1 MDAHGGILVVDDE
14 AGMREACRWVLTTE
28 GYQVEL
34 AVNGKEGL
42 DKLRKGAYEVALID
56 LKMPGLD
63 GLELL
68 RLAHEQSPDT
78 VCIMITGYATLDTA
92 VDATKRGAYE
102 FISKPFT
109 PEELTCSV
117 QRALERR
124 RFALEARR
132 LREEMERNMLQ
143 LSTEKSRIRSIV
155 NCMVDGVVVTNRDNQ
170 LVLINPSALRM
181 LRIEQMDV
189 IGRPVGSVGLAD
201 DVANL
206 MTSQLAKP
214 GVEMA
219 VREFNAGETVLM
231 ANVATVRDEQGEA
244 LGSVAVLRDITQMK
258 ALDKLKSQFVRMVA
272 HELRAPLGAISQ
284 YLDVIINGAV
294 AGDPERQVR
303 MLTRCQDRANTL
315 LGLIDD
321 LLDLS
326 SIEAGRVARNL
337 ESVQV
342 EALVMETVEV
352 FRAQAEARDITVTVD
367 APAGLPPVL
376 ADRRDMG
383 RVFTN
388 LLSNAI
394 KYNRNGGKV
403 TVTARR
409 EGGRLCVQF
418 ADSGYGIPEEA
429 RSHLFEEFFRVKLA
443 ETERVTGTGLGLSIV
458 KRLVEAH
465 QGYVTAQSKLGIG
478 STFSVYLPIPPSSA
492 KSGLKIVPGTK
503 K

>member
-117 QRALERR
+117 QRSLERR

-181 LRIEQMDV
+181 LR
-189 IGRPVGSVGLAD
+189 
-201 DVANL
+201 
-206 MTSQLAKP
+206 
-214 GVEMA
+214 
-219 VREFNAGETVLM
+219 
-231 ANVATVRDEQGEA
+231 
-244 LGSVAVLRDITQMK
+244 
-258 ALDKLKSQFVRMVA
+258 
-272 HELRAPLGAISQ
+272 
-284 YLDVIINGAV
+284 
-294 AGDPERQVR
+294 
-303 MLTRCQDRANTL
+303 
-315 LGLIDD
+315 
-321 LLDLS
+321 
-326 SIEAGRVARNL
+326 
-337 ESVQV
+337 
-342 EALVMETVEV
+342 
-352 FRAQAEARDITVTVD
+352 
-367 APAGLPPVL
+367 
-376 ADRRDMG
+376 
-383 RVFTN
+383 
-388 LLSNAI
+388 
-394 KYNRNGGKV
+394 
-403 TVTARR
+403 
-409 EGGRLCVQF
+409 
-418 ADSGYGIPEEA
+418 
-429 RSHLFEEFFRVKLA
+429 
-443 ETERVTGTGLGLSIV
+443 
-458 KRLVEAH
+458 
-465 QGYVTAQSKLGIG
+465 
-478 STFSVYLPIPPSSA
+478 
-492 KSGLKIVPGTK
+492 
-503 K
+503 